1 MNDELNPPSGTG
13 IGVRR
18 RSQSLKGGLDPAEM
32 GRRSGEVRRERA
44 RVRAAAAEDAAMT
57 VRQRIGVALS
67 HELTVDDWRAVIRE
81 ARDKSRVADLARLA
95 DQAFGKSQPEEA
107 EEERDDEL
115 RALTRAQRSAMIA
128 RLLEEDKA
136 QTAAAGDERDPR
148 EAIPRGVPPKY
159 SLAADHERQ
168 PDQQT

>member
-1 MNDELNPPSGTG
+1 
-13 IGVRR
+13 
-18 RSQSLKGGLDPAEM
+18 
-32 GRRSGEVRRERA
+32 
-44 RVRAAAAEDAAMT
+44 
-57 VRQRIGVALS
+57 
-67 HELTVDDWRAVIRE
+67 
-81 ARDKSRVADLARLA
+81 
-95 DQAFGKSQPEEA
+95 
-107 EEERDDEL
+107 
-115 RALTRAQRSAMIA
+115 MIA